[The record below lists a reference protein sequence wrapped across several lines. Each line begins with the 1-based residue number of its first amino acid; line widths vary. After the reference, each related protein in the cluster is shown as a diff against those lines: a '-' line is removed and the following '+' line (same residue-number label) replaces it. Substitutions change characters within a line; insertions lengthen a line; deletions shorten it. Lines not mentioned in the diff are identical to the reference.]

1 MRCNDWCSE
10 SREEVIQGF
19 SLPCYPQFTAAT
31 WRPQKLELQLNEMLE
46 NTKKDKTQNL
56 QPLKHPVAK
65 WQHEMILSCREEGG
79 PCLKCLPVI
88 QQNVWLPDALAG
100 ESHRVYA
107 WIFWHVPLEVIIS
120 PFLWKTQTSHLKPIL
135 SCVCLKTVK
144 EICMIW
150 CITIRGTGKMQSRT
164 NNNPE
169 KTPEILKKNPKIFIK
184 SIPQAQKKGK

>member
-1 MRCNDWCSE
+1 MTRGRVSVHCSGMMENQYDLQYDLQYDPLLMNPSNTSGDTNRIAGTWQMRCNDWCSE

-46 NTKKDKTQNL
+46 NTNKDKTQNL

-79 PCLKCLPVI
+79 SCLECLPVI
-88 QQNVWLPDALAG
+88 QQNVGLPDLLAG

-107 WIFWHVPLEVIIS
+107 WIIWHVPLEVRIS
-120 PFLWKTQTSHLKPIL
+120 PFLWKTQTSH
-135 SCVCLKTVK
+135 
-144 EICMIW
+144 
-150 CITIRGTGKMQSRT
+150 
-164 NNNPE
+164 
-169 KTPEILKKNPKIFIK
+169 
-184 SIPQAQKKGK
+184 